1 MNFPRP
7 MRARARALA
16 LALAF
21 SVLPGSPPA
30 GAAPA
35 ALTLAGPL
43 TNTTLLVTAPGR
55 FELTLDGD
63 TVGGFLRVEAPLP
76 AGRWPVEGT
85 RRGAWFEL
93 ACRPTATT
101 RLVFRGVLNPTELRG
116 TFISGGGGEII
127 HYGRFRA
134 AVVPPSALSTP

>member
-7 MRARARALA
+7 MRALA
-16 LALAF
+16 LALGF
-21 SVLPGSPPA
+21 GCGLLSGIPPA

-35 ALTLAGPL
+35 TLTLAGPL

-63 TVGGFLRVEAPLP
+63 TVGGFLRVDAPLP

-134 AVVPPSALSTP
+134 AVVPPSARSTP